1 MERELAKQKLQ
12 EALEGMTH
20 EEKYDVL
27 TDVLIDADKVLV
39 GTWLLGEIAIC
50 SGAKKA
56 IVEITKDNRCRLSLV
71 AGKGKS
77 LHLKPEEE

>member
-27 TDVLIDADKVLV
+27 TDVLQAEDKVLL
-39 GTWLLGEIAIC
+39 GTWFLGEAIIAT
-50 SGAKKA
+50 GAKKA
-56 IVEITKDNRCRLSLV
+56 IVVHTKDCTCTLNLQAAR
-71 AGKGKS
+71 GKS
-77 LHLKPEEE
+77 IYLGRKV